1 MYAAREQRC
10 LPKGLTDQLLTVH
23 ARQPFPDTPAEIAE
37 IAAQIRDP
45 SFRVQVAS
53 DGIHVY
59 NRDGHHIA
67 ADAFALWPR
76 LKLEADGSHAFYMGV
91 ELARAQTAF
100 MLGKRYVQ
108 DQDLDWGCAAPGAAK
123 ES

>member
-1 MYAAREQRC
+1 M
-10 LPKGLTDQLLTVH
+10 TVH
-23 ARQPFPDTPAEIAE
+23 ARHPFPDSPQEIAE

-45 SFRVQVAS
+45 SFRVQVAA

-59 NRDGHHIA
+59 NRDGHHVET
-67 ADAFALWPR
+67 DAFALWPR
-76 LKLEADGSHAFYMGV
+76 LKLEGDGSHAFYMGV

-108 DQDLDWGCAAPGAAK
+108 DQDLDWGCAVPRVAK
-123 ES
+123 DA